1 MLVPTDEN
9 KDTRKKYEELQK
21 IIRYLIRSLTNSSD
35 NYDEKFMKIKFDSD
49 DYIMIVVVRSILHES
64 NKYFR
69 QIF

>member
-49 DYIMIVVVRSILHES
+49 DYIMIVAVRSIPHES

-69 QIF
+69 KTF